1 MTKKSAS
8 RKLKDA
14 QAAGKGPATRQV
26 YLAPTAMIHPMFKS
40 KLNEIKA
47 DQAKE
52 ESLPVWD
59 EVNELYVKC
68 VQGVMS
74 PAVLGQLAQR
84 KDIIAHIRDH
94 DGLNT
99 RINMFK
105 RDILTLKEEL
115 AELHAAHAGKV
126 GTEDDPNEIM
136 RAITISE
143 KYTLFLEK
151 LEATIPPTV
160 AHILEIFTEAELIM
174 QQKATDAANAQ
185 HAAEQ
190 DARIAELDP
199 NVVTDVVATDVKD
212 QPTLVSDQATV

>member
-115 AELHAAHAGKV
+115 AELLVKSPYDFRAHLVAVGCPVKVCQVHAPAYCVRK
-126 GTEDDPNEIM
+126 
-136 RAITISE
+136 
-143 KYTLFLEK
+143 
-151 LEATIPPTV
+151 
-160 AHILEIFTEAELIM
+160 
-174 QQKATDAANAQ
+174 
-185 HAAEQ
+185 
-190 DARIAELDP
+190 
-199 NVVTDVVATDVKD
+199 
-212 QPTLVSDQATV
+212 